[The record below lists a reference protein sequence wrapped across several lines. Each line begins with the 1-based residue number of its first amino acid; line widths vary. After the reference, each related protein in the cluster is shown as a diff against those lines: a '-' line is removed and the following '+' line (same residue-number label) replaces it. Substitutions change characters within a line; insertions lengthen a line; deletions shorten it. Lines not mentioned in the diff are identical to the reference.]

1 MSDVLA
7 SCPVR
12 LVSDIAPTHHANTS
26 VVHTCS
32 AAAASEADIRPPAE
46 EVVGDESAT
55 KAEAAPEIRPEDQAP
70 KQKISNDM
78 KDRLR
83 KELTSQGAD
92 PNKSAG
98 NPILVVAAVIAV
110 LVVVGGQGQPFKV
123 IVLCYRCILLVC
135 CIVAVYYLYC
145 CNVDA

>member
-1 MSDVLA
+1 MAEGDA
-7 SCPVR
+7 ME
-12 LVSDIAPTHHANTS
+12 
-26 VVHTCS
+26 
-32 AAAASEADIRPPAE
+32 AAQETAKKLNDQAAALREAVAASEADIRPPAE

-70 KQKISNDM
+70 RQKISNDM

-110 LVVVGGQGQPFKV
+110 LVVVGGQG
-123 IVLCYRCILLVC
+123 
-135 CIVAVYYLYC
+135 
-145 CNVDA
+145 